1 MHRKEAGSGAGRCTV
16 RREEDRTFNG
26 GAGGRKSEGNP
37 QGTKRAL
44 PSESCRFVYLNVA
57 DAERR
62 VAIKARD
69 PGDQDTV

>member
-1 MHRKEAGSGAGRCTV
+1 MEVLEGEKVREFHRAPNRHL
-16 RREEDRTFNG
+16 
-26 GAGGRKSEGNP
+26 
-37 QGTKRAL
+37 L

-57 DAERR
+57 DAELG